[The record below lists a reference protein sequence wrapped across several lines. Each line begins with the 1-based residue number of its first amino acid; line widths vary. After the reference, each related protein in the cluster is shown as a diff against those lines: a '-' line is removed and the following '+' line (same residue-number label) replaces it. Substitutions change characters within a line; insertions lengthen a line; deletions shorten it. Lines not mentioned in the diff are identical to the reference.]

1 MNKITEID
9 EIAQGIADITQ
20 ELMRDT
26 IDWQLADQ
34 KVSGNKYEELCD
46 YTMRKAIEF
55 MNRQV
60 NTVSMEKELYDN
72 LEIEEE
78 E

>member
-34 KVSGNKYEELCD
+34 KVGGNKYEELCD